1 MHGRIRFVHLSQAL
15 EEELAAEGLRFREE
29 LRGIAAKFPGLG
41 GTEISGSMFFFMCQ
55 IVCLF
60 LGSKL
65 RLLPL
70 QILSEGFTMLVCFF
84 KYFFTVLGSSVDRKQ
99 LQQLV

>member
-1 MHGRIRFVHLSQAL
+1 MQ
-15 EEELAAEGLRFREE
+15 E

-41 GTEISGSMFFFMCQ
+41 GTEILDRFFFMCQ
-55 IVCLF
+55 IVCRL
-60 LGSKL
+60 SKL
-65 RLLPL
+65 QCLLPL

-84 KYFFTVLGSSVDRKQ
+84 KYFFTVHLGSSVDRKQ